1 MTINFSNSQ
10 TINTLHD
17 EELVNHFREGIGQKA
32 LILTPSFP
40 FLFIGEIISIIE
52 DSVEVFV
59 ETTHFQQLE
68 DRTWLIHIHNIEV
81 FYIERPGE
89 PRIPELNDMK

>member
-1 MTINFSNSQ
+1 MTTNFSNSQ
-10 TINTLHD
+10 TINTRRD
-17 EELVNHFREGIGQKA
+17 EELVNHFRDGIGQKV

-40 FLFIGEIISIIE
+40 FLFIGEIISVIE
-52 DSVEVFV
+52 DAVEVFV

-68 DRTWLIHIHNIEV
+68 NRIWLIHIHSIEV

-89 PRIPELNDMK
+89 PRIPELSDMK